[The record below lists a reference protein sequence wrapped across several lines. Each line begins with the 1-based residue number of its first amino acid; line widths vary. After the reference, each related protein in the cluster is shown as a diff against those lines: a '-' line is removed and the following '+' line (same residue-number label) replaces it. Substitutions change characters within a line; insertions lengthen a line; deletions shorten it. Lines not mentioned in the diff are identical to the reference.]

1 MALQGLSSITDWLIT
16 NNQPNNYDEVARDW
30 LIALVVIAAAWAF
43 VAFAFKWLIK
53 SQAKLPKNKIWG
65 RTKTIVYILVV
76 TVLLGITVSI
86 VYKSSLDFI
95 FVVGLPGLFKGIFV
109 GTILFIFLTL
119 ILHLFG
125 DARRDIYY

>member
-30 LIALVVIAAAWAF
+30 LIALVVIAAAWAL

-95 FVVGLPGLFKGIFV
+95 FIVGLPGLFKGIFV
-109 GTILFIFLTL
+109 AAVVYIILMLIF
-119 ILHLFG
+119 HLFG
-125 DARRDIYY
+125 DSRRDVYY